1 MKSFFKKGYKLLS
14 LLVIMTSITIAGCD
28 AKESVKVPEGMP
40 RATISICGEKFE
52 LELAKNEADRARGF
66 MFREECQR
74 NEGILFIFP
83 ESHQRTFHMNNCHF
97 DLDGIFIGPDDR
109 IINIEYMRYPR
120 SGPSELYRSKRPA
133 KYVLE
138 LKAGRAG
145 ALGLRPGDKL
155 DFPEAIKAME
165 VE

>member
-1 MKSFFKKGYKLLS
+1 MEKFSKKSNILLS
-14 LLVIMTSITIAGCD
+14 LIVIITGIIIAGCD
-28 AKESVKVPEGMP
+28 AKKSDKALEGMP
-40 RATISICGEKFE
+40 RAIMSICGENFE

-155 DFPEAIKAME
+155 EFPEAIKAME
-165 VE
+165 VD

>member
-1 MKSFFKKGYKLLS
+1 MVVL
-14 LLVIMTSITIAGCD
+14 TAGCD
-28 AKESVKVPEGMP
+28 KKKSVKEPSGMP
-40 RATISICGEKFE
+40 RTAMTISGEEFE
-52 LELAKNEADRARGF
+52 LELAINEVDRARGF
-66 MFREECQR
+66 MYREACQR

-83 ESHQRTFHMNNCHF
+83 EARLRTFHMNNCLF

-109 IINIEYMRYPR
+109 IINIEYMRFPR
-120 SGPSELYRSKRPA
+120 SGSSELYRSQRPA

-155 DFPEAIKAME
+155 EFPEAIKAMA